1 VYFFLGELLP
11 VCENCDSVIPAWAA
25 FCPNCGAQAGEV
37 KASKGPE
44 SEQILHRFGCTGT
57 GTEFFELVFTP
68 NRMIIAKTGGRPY
81 LTLSQMLQ
89 AAAESQ
95 KKKAELQGL
104 SPEGILADNPENIPI
119 AYSDIL
125 SIEMKRPGLVGGG
138 RMKIQMRET
147 KKQHEFRLP
156 EKREFQGH
164 VDFLRSVLK
173 ERVIVK

>member
-1 VYFFLGELLP
+1 VILLP
-11 VCENCDSVIPAWAA
+11 VCKKCGSVVPERAA
-25 FCPNCGAQAGEV
+25 FCPNCGVHVGEV
-37 KASKGPE
+37 KASRGPE

-68 NRMIIAKTGGRPY
+68 NRMIIAKTGGQPY

-89 AAAESQ
+89 AAAES
-95 KKKAELQGL
+95 KKKLVELQGL

-125 SIEMKRPGLVGGG
+125 SIEMKRPGLFGGG

-147 KKQHEFRLP
+147 KKKYEFRLP
-156 EKREFQGH
+156 QKSEFQGH
-164 VDFLRSVLK
+164 ADFLHSVLK